1 MLSNDHRKNIGTS
14 LMFSFVVSMDFYY
27 TSKSVLIYLE
37 TSIGHGKWHRGR
49 GGGGGGSKMVLSLKY
64 IRYYTIRLKQKA
76 LFTIFKKL

>member
-49 GGGGGGSKMVLSLKY
+49 GGEGGGSKMVLSLKY

>member
-49 GGGGGGSKMVLSLKY
+49 GGGGGSKMVLSLKY

>member
-49 GGGGGGSKMVLSLKY
+49 GGGGGGVKNGFILEVHKVLHY
-64 IRYYTIRLKQKA
+64 
-76 LFTIFKKL
+76 

>member
-49 GGGGGGSKMVLSLKY
+49 GGGGGGKNG
-64 IRYYTIRLKQKA
+64 
-76 LFTIFKKL
+76 FFFKIKKELHY